1 MNELNF
7 YNNDLVTQVFS
18 NLSIDKKRLPSSGL
32 TESGVPSFVAEWLLD
47 KIVPGIGNLSTL
59 EHEKVNNM
67 VMKAFPRKD
76 DKERIKYQ
84 VQQGEEKKLIA
95 LLQVRVPLEKPS
107 EEKQIPLASIPVLN
121 LPECDIEPHII
132 EQNPLLLGRGIWGK
146 ITLNYAI
153 NERGKYNVNVC
164 EFDPFQTSEVNIKD
178 YGKCREKF
186 TFEQWRDLLL
196 CSMGLNPEDSAYND
210 ESKIWILSRLLPLVE
225 SNYHVMELAPKGTGK
240 SFFYENVN
248 SKVKV
253 ISGGK
258 ITAPRLFFNGKTG
271 EIGLLGTYDVA
282 VLDEVQSLTFDN
294 PDEII
299 GPLKTYLANGRYNRS
314 GFADINSDCSLVL
327 LANIELDAYQRPKNE
342 DNLIKNLPK
351 FFSETALLDRFM
363 GIIPGWKI
371 PKFQLNMR
379 ATQIG
384 LKTDF
389 FGEVLFNLR
398 KDNRFYH
405 YAQSHTRFIS
415 NVSGRDQIYLLKSA
429 SGFLKLFYPSLNLTE
444 EEYLFN
450 CLKPARFLR
459 QQIHSLLYNLDD
471 EYKQYEKEIIV
482 DVM

>member
-1 MNELNF
+1 MNQLKCS
-7 YNNDLVTQVFS
+7 NNDLVSQVFP
-18 NLSIDKKRLPSSGL
+18 NLCIDKKRLPSSGL
-32 TESGVPSFVAEWLLD
+32 NESGVPSFVAEWLLD
-47 KIVPGIGNLSTL
+47 KIVPGTGALNTL
-59 EHEKVNNM
+59 EHEKVNQM

-76 DKERIKYQ
+76 DKEVIKYQ
-84 VQQGEEKKLIA
+84 VQQGESKKLIA
-95 LLQVRVPLEKPS
+95 LLKVRVPLEKPS
-107 EEKQIPLASIPVLN
+107 EEKQIPIASIPILN
-121 LPECDIEPHII
+121 LYECDIESHIV
-132 EQNPLLLGRGIWGK
+132 EKYPLLLGRGLWGK
-146 ITLNYAI
+146 ITLNYII
-153 NERGKYNVNVC
+153 NNKGKYNVNVC
-164 EFDPFQTSEVNIKD
+164 DFDPFQSSKIDTKE

-196 CSMGLNPEDSAYND
+196 SSMGLNPEDSAYND
-210 ESKIWILSRLLPLVE
+210 QSKIWILSRLLPLVE

-248 SKVKV
+248 SKVTV
-253 ISGGK
+253 VSGGK

-314 GFADINSDCSLVL
+314 GFADISSDCSLVL

-371 PKFQLNMR
+371 PKFQLSMR

-389 FGEVLFNLR
+389 FGEVLFSLR

-405 YAQSHTRFIS
+405 YAQSHTKFIS
-415 NVSGRDQIYLLKSA
+415 NVSGRDQNYILKSA
-429 SGFLKLFYPSLNLTE
+429 SGFLKIFYPSLNLTE

-482 DVM
+482 DFQ